1 MVRHGSHSVTCN
13 YTNAYF
19 YLVSIHQ
26 MSPTQTDVVD
36 SNCSLLL
43 INLPQKNERLS
54 RPGWLTYS
62 GQFTHISGRPSAAG
76 WVQDRESSPVKNRR
90 STTVPRNQL
99 KWCIYIRFWYPSR
112 NTWLWPM
119 NNYFMTVCFI
129 STTLLCVC
137 ADIATHSVS
146 DIVGWLIRWS
156 CIVVKQPLNRV
167 ITGVISPAVLF

>member
-1 MVRHGSHSVTCN
+1 MLWT
-13 YTNAYF
+13 
-19 YLVSIHQ
+19 
-26 MSPTQTDVVD
+26 

-76 WVQDRESSPVKNRR
+76 WVQDRESSPVKNRC

-119 NNYFMTVCFI
+119 NNYFMTVCLFYQHHI
-129 STTLLCVC
+129 TMRVC
-137 ADIATHSVS
+137 RYCHTQCIWYRWLVDSLVMHCGEAAAEQSYHRCYITSSV
-146 DIVGWLIRWS
+146 ILI
-156 CIVVKQPLNRV
+156 C
-167 ITGVISPAVLF
+167 